1 MIPQPEPRPDASR
14 WFPPKATVPD
24 ATTHLFC
31 LPHAGAGAATYRH
44 WQTAIG
50 TDVEV
55 VPVELPGR
63 GARFSEPL
71 VTSATEN
78 VTALAGPLLERASK
92 PFALFGHS
100 MGALLAYELAHELV
114 RLGRPPVHLVVS
126 GYAAPQLPPRPDS
139 GKVHTLTDDQLVQ
152 HLKALQ
158 GTAGEVL
165 DHPELL
171 ELLLPVIRA
180 DYQLCETHRFTER
193 APLPVPVTVLGGTED
208 PNGDDASLRGW
219 EELTAAGFRVATF
232 SGGHFFLHEHH
243 DQVIDIVRNAAFS
256 QPSAI

>member
-1 MIPQPEPRPDASR
+1 MKPQPEPRPGASR
-14 WFPPKATVPD
+14 WFPPTATAPD
-24 ATTHLFC
+24 ATAQLFC
-31 LPHAGAGAATYRH
+31 LPHAGAGAATYRD
-44 WQTAIG
+44 WQSTIG
-50 TDVEV
+50 GDVEV

-63 GARFSEPL
+63 GARFAEPL

-78 VTALAGPLLERASK
+78 VEALAGPLLERADK

-126 GYAAPQLPPRPDS
+126 GYAAPQLSPRS
-139 GKVHTLTDDQLVQ
+139 RGGQVYTLSDDRLVQ
-152 HLKALQ
+152 HIKALQ

-180 DYQLCETHRFTER
+180 DYQVCETHEFTER
-193 APLPVPVTVLGGTED
+193 PPLPVPVTALGGTED
-208 PNGDDASLRGW
+208 PAGDDEALRGW
-219 EELTAAGFRVATF
+219 RELTDAEFRVATF
-232 SGGHFFLHEHH
+232 LGGHFFLHEHL
-243 DQVIDIVRNAAFS
+243 DDVAGIVRRAAIS